1 MYVDP
6 KTLKDPKMLIP
17 SLTIL
22 LGAMGTGT
30 LLGFTIEP
38 KEMTQL
44 RVENAMLKER
54 TTNLE
59 SRLQVLSDRVI
70 LLEQISDG
78 CREVLSQCKETR

>member
-1 MYVDP
+1 
-6 KTLKDPKMLIP
+6 
-17 SLTIL
+17 
-22 LGAMGTGT
+22 MGTGT